1 VNIKGI
7 ICKNV
12 TETICRS
19 CGSEKL
25 HVKIICELCS
35 QAINFECSYC
45 GYITDDKVH
54 VDCKNTEFL
63 LSASQ

>member
-1 VNIKGI
+1 MLFVRYM
-7 ICKNV
+7 
-12 TETICRS
+12 TETMCRS

-25 HVKIICELCS
+25 HVKIICEFCS
-35 QAINFECSYC
+35 QPINLECKNC

-63 LSASQ
+63 LSSTSQ

>member
-1 VNIKGI
+1 M
-7 ICKNV
+7 

-35 QAINFECSYC
+35 QPVNFECIHC
-45 GYITDDKVH
+45 GHITDDKVH

-63 LSASQ
+63 LLAR